1 MKPEDKDKE
10 KDNDK
15 KENKD
20 NKQEEEV
27 HVYGRIIKRK
37 IYFDNESFFKDLEKN
52 ITESHALKPTVSP
65 EKQKFEEKIAQ
76 LKALQDKQKNNAE
89 KQKDDKK
96 RMADIIREK
105 SGRSN
110 GGNKANSSEKNAG
123 RQQQNTAGNQP
134 QQPQPNTEE
143 LIKYCEG
150 AIAFLDFVKT
160 EIGNDIQNMN
170 NILSSG
176 TPRSYTHI
184 VGFSVRP
191 LPNERDNNNENK
203 PENDKDNNKDNDE
216 GKDNNNDKDK
226 NGKDKD
232 GKNNENAENV
242 NNKTDEQSPNNED
255 EMQTSSAQEQNNAE
269 PDNPASAS
277 NSAETSKQDM
287 RDTIK
292 NLRFSPTI
300 KPKPVNKNQKQKQM
314 FQQKGR
320 SL

>member
-1 MKPEDKDKE
+1 MKPEE
-10 KDNDK
+10 KDSDK

-20 NKQEEEV
+20 NKQEEI

-52 ITESHALKPTVSP
+52 IKESHALKPTVSP

-76 LKALQDKQKNNAE
+76 LKAQQDKQKDNAE

-110 GGNKANSSEKNAG
+110 SGNKNNNSEKNAG
-123 RQQQNTAGNQP
+123 KQQQNPAGNQP

-176 TPRSYTHI
+176 TPSSYTHI

-203 PENDKDNNKDNDE
+203 PENDKDKDNDNDKDNDD

-226 NGKDKD
+226 NGKDN
-232 GKNNENAENV
+232 KNNENAENV
-242 NNKTDEQSPNNED
+242 NNKTDEQLQSNED
-255 EMQTSSAQEQNNAE
+255 ETQTSSAQEQNSAE

-287 RDTIK
+287 RNTIK

>member
-1 MKPEDKDKE
+1 MKPEE
-10 KDNDK
+10 KDNDN

-20 NKQEEEV
+20 NKHDEEEV

-52 ITESHALKPTVSP
+52 IKESHALKPTVTP

-110 GGNKANSSEKNAG
+110 GSNKTNSSEKNAG
-123 RQQQNTAGNQP
+123 KQQQNTAGNQP

-150 AIAFLDFVKT
+150 AIAFLDLVKT

-203 PENDKDNNKDNDE
+203 PENDKDNDKDNDE
-216 GKDNNNDKDK
+216 GKGKDNNNDKDK
-226 NGKDKD
+226 NEKDKN

-255 EMQTSSAQEQNNAE
+255 EMQTSSTQEKNYAE
-269 PDNPASAS
+269 PNNSALAS

-287 RDTIK
+287 RNTLK

-300 KPKPVNKNQKQKQM
+300 KPKPVNKNQGQKQM
-314 FQQKGR
+314 FQSKGR